1 MIPYLEEK
9 IERLHA
15 TGEERWSA
23 LLGSWITAFGVL
35 RYRHIARSSPR
46 RLTKSTLHCRCS
58 KGKQRRLREGF
69 AFCIPAAFSTGW
81 PWAQHLLTAYD
92 KLPPALRATA
102 GLCFDR
108 TGCAWP
114 LQEVTTITREIFVGQ
129 IEQPD
134 TLTSYSWRRLASTVG
149 HMLNWQPTQLASLG
163 DWQNKR
169 DMPEEAAMPLHYSGA
184 RYQQSL
190 RSKHLVLASFSIL
203 SRFESWDL
211 VSQEALDQIKTLSP
225 GFTDKAVN
233 QDSSM
238 LWAVPPSPQKLRSRF
253 NLTTA
258 LKSRAAKARK
268 QHEDSHTVKTMPSAI
283 QGRTMSAFMKNGTP
297 LCSAF
302 QSGVCGRSEECRGAH
317 RCAAVLRSGRV
328 CGGREP
334 GTGYTPA
341 HHRAACPSIAS
352 EVSRLAQTQ

>member
-1 MIPYLEEK
+1 MNWRLSWLVAADPGHPVMWTLTLSSTASLVPQHLARWWCKQGQLSWELSQLTAPTARSRKTSKQQAIVVEPPMIPYLEEK

-69 AFCIPAAFSTGW
+69 AFCIPAVFSTGW

-114 LQEVTTITREIFVGQ
+114 LQEVTLITREVFVGQ

-149 HMLNWQPTQLASLG
+149 HMLNWQPT
-163 DWQNKR
+163 R
-169 DMPEEAAMPLHYSGA
+169 D
-184 RYQQSL
+184 RCI
-190 RSKHLVLASFSIL
+190 SI
-203 SRFESWDL
+203 F
-211 VSQEALDQIKTLSP
+211 
-225 GFTDKAVN
+225 
-233 QDSSM
+233 
-238 LWAVPPSPQKLRSRF
+238 
-253 NLTTA
+253 
-258 LKSRAAKARK
+258 
-268 QHEDSHTVKTMPSAI
+268 
-283 QGRTMSAFMKNGTP
+283 
-297 LCSAF
+297 
-302 QSGVCGRSEECRGAH
+302 
-317 RCAAVLRSGRV
+317 
-328 CGGREP
+328 
-334 GTGYTPA
+334 
-341 HHRAACPSIAS
+341 
-352 EVSRLAQTQ
+352 